1 MNLGGAMRGIALEG
15 GGAKGAFHVG
25 AMKALKDLGID
36 YQAVAGASIGAINGA
51 LLATRDLD
59 KLEEI
64 WLSTEITDIIKGD
77 SEALKALVN
86 FELPSDATNF
96 RKFISETIKQGG
108 LDVSPMKTYLK
119 QCVDEDKIRASDIA
133 YGLVSVSLTDL
144 KPIEKFIEDI
154 PVGKLHEYII
164 ASANLPAF
172 KDEKLDNKRMLD
184 GAFYDNL
191 PINMLLERG
200 CDEVIAIRIF
210 GLGRIRKISKKD
222 RDKIIYI
229 EPSEDLGKGLDID
242 IEKAKYNMKLGYFD
256 TLRVFKSLK
265 GNRYYIDEVIG
276 EEEALEKLIGLP
288 QEILDQIA
296 SFLGSSRA
304 SYRLLFEEIL
314 PLIGELLKVDKTK
327 NYAEMLLSYYEFLAE
342 QASIDRFEVMS
353 FKTLTEKVNE
363 FYTGG
368 LISYKGI
375 QDEIGKKLIAALP
388 SKGVIFFPNKLK
400 NELLIHLYYLVLQG
414 LRDTGIS
421 L

>member
-1 MNLGGAMRGIALEG
+1 MRGIALEG

>member
-51 LLATRDLD
+51 LLATKDLD

-363 FYTGG
+363 FYTVG